1 MIKSEEVI
9 EVLDKIGDKI
19 IEEKDYL
26 TELSR
31 PIGDND
37 HRMNMAKGST
47 EVKK

>member
-26 TELSR
+26 TELDLSLS
-31 PIGDND
+31 I
-37 HRMNMAKGST
+37 HHCH
-47 EVKK
+47 